1 MKLQTMRRIDYWAGI
16 PLCWLCSL
24 VDKLWRTFIPPKL
37 GPPRR
42 VLFIELSEMGSAILA
57 HSMIAHTIDRYQ
69 ATPYF
74 LIFKKN
80 RPSVDL
86 LGVVPREQVLTVDDS
101 SLVRFLWSLGLTML
115 RLWRL
120 RLDTVVDLELF
131 SRCTALISFLSGAR
145 QRSGFFRFTL
155 EGLYR
160 GSFFTHA
167 VFYNPQQHIT
177 LNFLSLVLA
186 FEGDRTD
193 PPLTKQD
200 PRPAL
205 RALPTWEPS
214 SQQRTKMRTLIAG
227 VPTSSA
233 LVLLNP
239 DPGLLE
245 LRGWPKKSWV
255 ALARQ
260 LIQRYPSLTL
270 GVIGLPRTRVFAE
283 AIQAAVGKERC
294 LDLSG
299 QTDSIEEVVTLCT
312 LATLL
317 LTIDSG
323 PAHFAALTKIRS
335 VVLFGPE
342 TPALYSPHSPNAI
355 SLSAGLACSPCYAA
369 ANHRDTVCTN
379 NVCMQALTVERV
391 FAAAADQLRAAG
403 VPS

>member
-1 MKLQTMRRIDYWAGI
+1 
-16 PLCWLCSL
+16 
-24 VDKLWRTFIPPKL
+24 
-37 GPPRR
+37 
-42 VLFIELSEMGSAILA
+42 MGSAILA
-57 HSMIAHTIDRYQ
+57 HSMIAHTIERYQ

-86 LGVVPREQVLTVDDS
+86 LGLIPPTQVLTVDDS
-101 SLVRFLWSLGLTML
+101 SLLRFLCSLGGTIL

-120 RLDTVVDLELF
+120 RIDTVVDLELF

-167 VFYNPQQHIT
+167 VFYNTQQHIT

-186 FEGDRTD
+186 FEGNRAD
-193 PPLTKQD
+193 PPLTKRD

-214 SQQRTKMRTLIAG
+214 AEQRAKMLQRIER
-227 VPTSSA
+227 VPPTSS

-239 DPGLLE
+239 DPGILH
-245 LRGWPKKSWV
+245 LRGWPSASWV
-255 ALARQ
+255 ELAR
-260 LIQRYPSLTL
+260 RLTISHPTATL
-270 GVIGLPRTRVFAE
+270 AVIGLERTRTFAE
-283 AIQAAVGKERC
+283 SIQAAVGPQRC

-299 QTDSIEEVVTLCT
+299 QTESIEEVVTLCS
-312 LATLL
+312 LGKLL
-317 LTIDSG
+317 ITIDSG

-342 TPALYSPHSPNAI
+342 TPALYAPHSPNAI

-379 NVCMQALTVERV
+379 NVCMQALTVDSV
-391 FAAAADQLRAAG
+391 HAAATAQLRAAG
-403 VPS
+403 VAS

>member
-1 MKLQTMRRIDYWAGI
+1 MRRIDYWAGI
-16 PLCWLCSL
+16 PLCWFCSL
-24 VDKLWRTFIPPKL
+24 VDRLWRTLIPPKL
-37 GPPRR
+37 GSPQRI
-42 VLFIELSEMGSAILA
+42 LFVELSEMGSAILA
-57 HSMIAHTIDRYQ
+57 HSMIAHTIERYQ

-86 LGVVPREQVLTVDDS
+86 LGIIPREQVLTVDDS
-101 SLVRFLWSLGLTML
+101 SLLNFLCSLSVTIV

-120 RLDTVVDLELF
+120 KLDTVVDLELF

-186 FEGDRTD
+186 FDGDRFD
-193 PPLTKQD
+193 PPLTKRD

-205 RALPTWEPS
+205 RALPTWAPS
-214 SQQRTKMRTLIAG
+214 SQQRTKMRALIEG
-227 VPTSSA
+227 IPTTSA

-245 LRGWPKKSWV
+245 LRGWPMESWV
-255 ALARQ
+255 ELAKK
-260 LIQRYPSLTL
+260 LAHSYPSLSL
-270 GVIGLPRTRVFAE
+270 AVIGLPRSHAFAE
-283 AIQAAVGKERC
+283 SIQAAVGRSRC

-299 QTDSIEEVVTLCT
+299 QTESIEEVVTLCT

-317 LTIDSG
+317 VTIDSG
-323 PAHFAALTKIRS
+323 PAHFAALTAIRS

-379 NVCMQALTVERV
+379 NVCMQALSVERV
-391 FAAAADQLRAAG
+391 FTAAAAQLEAAG
-403 VPS
+403 VRA